1 MNQITEED
9 LINLLETGALESHM
23 FSAVYGLAPVN
34 MDIMLKIQERESVK
48 YMKSLTHSELEV
60 LKEAE
65 DILFNHV
72 DYGTD
77 SVFDKAFCE
86 LHKALRRYEKLEK
99 RDETCQNG

>member
-1 MNQITEED
+1 MKQIKED
-9 LINLLETGALESHM
+9 YLLKLIETGALESQM
-23 FSAVYGLAPVN
+23 FNTFYGLSPINIGIV
-34 MDIMLKIQERESVK
+34 QER
-48 YMKSLTHSELEV
+48 MKIKHMESLTQSELEV

-86 LHKALRRYEKLEK
+86 LHKSLKRYNELE
-99 RDETCQNG
+99 RSDE

>member
-1 MNQITEED
+1 MKQTTEEG
-9 LINLLETGALESHM
+9 LRNLLKSSALESHK
-23 FSAVYGLAPVN
+23 FNAFYGLAPVN
-34 MDIMLKIQERESVK
+34 NDILKERVK
-48 YMKSLTHSELEV
+48 LKFMNTLTQSELDV

-86 LHKALRRYEKLEK
+86 LHKSLKRYNELERK
-99 RDETCQNG
+99 DE

>member
-1 MNQITEED
+1 MKQTTEEG
-9 LINLLETGALESHM
+9 LRNLLESDALESHM
-23 FSAVYGLAPVN
+23 FNAFYGLAPVN
-34 MDIMLKIQERESVK
+34 NDILKERVK
-48 YMKSLTHSELEV
+48 LKFINSLTQSELEV

-86 LHKALRRYEKLEK
+86 LHKLLKRYNELE
-99 RDETCQNG
+99 RSDE

>member
-1 MNQITEED
+1 MKQTTEEG
-9 LINLLETGALESHM
+9 LRNLLESGALESHM
-23 FSAVYGLAPVN
+23 FNAFYGLAPVN
-34 MDIMLKIQERESVK
+34 NDILKERVK
-48 YMKSLTHSELEV
+48 LKFINPLTQSELEV

-86 LHKALRRYEKLEK
+86 LHKSLKRYNELER
-99 RDETCQNG
+99 RDE

>member
-1 MNQITEED
+1 MKQITDEE
-9 LINLLETGALESHM
+9 LLAMRLNNALESHIINS
-23 FSAVYGLAPVN
+23 FYGLKPIN
-34 MDIMLKIQERESVK
+34 MNNVRQRQERRRA
-48 YMKSLTHSELEV
+48 MKSLTQSELEA

-72 DYGTD
+72 DYGAN

-86 LHKALRRYEKLEK
+86 LHKALKRYNELEK